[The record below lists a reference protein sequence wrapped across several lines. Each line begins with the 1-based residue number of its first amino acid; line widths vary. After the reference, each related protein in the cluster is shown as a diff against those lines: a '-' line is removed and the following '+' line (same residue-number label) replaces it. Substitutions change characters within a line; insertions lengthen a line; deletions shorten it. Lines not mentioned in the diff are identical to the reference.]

1 MKKEKLSSR
10 RHMEKIG
17 LDLVFVTLGCLA
29 GAFATIGILIPYGLS
44 SGGLTGIV
52 RIIQGFLPLNYSIL
66 FYAGSLLIFTLCWIT
81 MGFREARKILL
92 LTVLYPLALML
103 FEQFDFTLLE
113 EEDIFLAVIYYGVL
127 TGISNGLVFSRGY
140 SFGGTDTI
148 AKIIKKKF
156 LPQMDLS
163 KILLGIDA
171 VVIIGSG
178 LLFGRN
184 IALYALVTQVILT
197 KVTEIVLYGFETKVV
212 QMEVITEKQEEVADY
227 IMHTIGR
234 GVTHVDVVGGYTGK
248 EKNKLITLCSPRESM
263 LIKQFIAGVDPRAF
277 VTVIRVETVWGYGS
291 GFSELSDK

>member
-1 MKKEKLSSR
+1 MKKEKSSSR

-263 LIKQFIAGVDPRAF
+263 LIKQFIAGVDSRAF

>member
-1 MKKEKLSSR
+1 M
-10 RHMEKIG
+10 
-17 LDLVFVTLGCLA
+17 
-29 GAFATIGILIPYGLS
+29 
-44 SGGLTGIV
+44 
-52 RIIQGFLPLNYSIL
+52 PLNYSIL

>member
-1 MKKEKLSSR
+1 MKKEKSSSR

-113 EEDIFLAVIYYGVL
+113 EEDIFLAVIYCGVL

>member
-1 MKKEKLSSR
+1 MKKEKSSSR

-140 SFGGTDTI
+140 FFGGTDTI

>member
-1 MKKEKLSSR
+1 
-10 RHMEKIG
+10 MEKIG

>member
-1 MKKEKLSSR
+1 MKKEKSSSR

>member
-1 MKKEKLSSR
+1 M
-10 RHMEKIG
+10 
-17 LDLVFVTLGCLA
+17 
-29 GAFATIGILIPYGLS
+29 
-44 SGGLTGIV
+44 
-52 RIIQGFLPLNYSIL
+52 
-66 FYAGSLLIFTLCWIT
+66 
-81 MGFREARKILL
+81 
-92 LTVLYPLALML
+92 
-103 FEQFDFTLLE
+103 
-113 EEDIFLAVIYYGVL
+113 L

-212 QMEVITEKQEEVADY
+212 QMEVITEKQ
-227 IMHTIGR
+227 
-234 GVTHVDVVGGYTGK
+234 
-248 EKNKLITLCSPRESM
+248 
-263 LIKQFIAGVDPRAF
+263 
-277 VTVIRVETVWGYGS
+277 
-291 GFSELSDK
+291 